1 VPAAWR
7 RPAWEAE
14 DQVTI
19 AALYDIH
26 GNLPA
31 LEAVLGEVVAA
42 GVDEVV
48 VGGDVVSGPMPR
60 EVLELLLGL
69 DVPVR
74 FIKGN
79 ADREVVARMRG
90 EESGDVPAEFLGVV
104 QWVAEQLQPDYEP
117 VLAGWPAMLQEAV
130 DGVGEVLFC
139 HATPRNDTEI
149 FLKTTAEA
157 KLLPVFA
164 GVSAGLVVCGHTH
177 MQFDRTVGA
186 VRVVNA
192 GSVGMPYGE
201 PGAYWLLLG
210 KRGVELRRTVYDFA
224 KAADRIRATG
234 YPMAEDFAENNVVRP
249 PGEAEVLEVFGRGE
263 LK

>member
-1 VPAAWR
+1 MK
-7 RPAWEAE
+7 
-14 DQVTI
+14 I

-31 LEAVLGEVVAA
+31 LEAVLGEVLGA
-42 GVDEVV
+42 GVDEIV

-69 DVPVR
+69 EVPVR
-74 FIKGN
+74 FIRGN

-90 EESGDVPAEFLGVV
+90 EEGGGVPAEFRGVV
-104 QWVAEQLQPDYEP
+104 QWVAEQLQPDYEA
-117 VLAGWPAMLQEAV
+117 VLAGWPAMVQMAV
-130 DGVGEVLFC
+130 DGAGEVLFC

-149 FLKTTAEA
+149 FVRTTAEA

-164 GVSAGLVVCGHTH
+164 GVSAGVVVCGHTH
-177 MQFDRTVGA
+177 MQFDRMVGS

-210 KRGVELRRTVYDFA
+210 PRGVELRRTVYDFA
-224 KAADRIRATG
+224 RAGERIRATG

-263 LK
+263 LR